1 MNNVDGVRF
10 HLSQL
15 AECRGPSVY
24 LYNEYGAG
32 LESPKA
38 VVEYV
43 DRLQNA
49 TSGTD
54 GDNGDA
60 AAVTKEDEQESRGWL
75 VPADVHF

>member
-1 MNNVDGVRF
+1 MNNVDRVRF
-10 HLSQL
+10 HLGQL
-15 AECRGPSVY
+15 TECRGPSVC
-24 LYNEYGAG
+24 LYNEYGAS
-32 LESPKA
+32 LASLKA

-49 TSGTD
+49 TPGTD